1 MRITMNEAF
10 DKHLF
15 VKNRGDELGNV
26 TIGETMNV
34 ELVVDWNKCN
44 LLDTARTV
52 CLDRPPR

>member
-34 ELVVDWNKCN
+34 ELVVD
-44 LLDTARTV
+44 
-52 CLDRPPR
+52 